1 MRHAGIKAIPNR
13 RYHGHVIR
21 VVKAKISARK
31 NLLREIGVND
41 DGVDRDIRQIASL
54 IRPGERAAVRRTGNL
69 EHVPWLRW
77 CVSVKSADRC
87 VTHRHIDGWY
97 RRIQRDA

>member
-54 IRPGERAAVRRTGNL
+54 IRPGERAAVRSAAYLKNVSR
-69 EHVPWLRW
+69 LRRR
-77 CVSVKSADRC
+77 VSVKSADRRI
-87 VTHRHIDGWY
+87 TYRHIDGRH
-97 RRIQRDA
+97 RRIERDA